1 LFFGDIYYVRL
12 LFSNIL
18 SLAMKRWI
26 LLSALGC
33 VLAVLGLP
41 QFDGGGTL
49 QIATIAEAQDRKLP
63 YWASIREVPARM
75 RKGPSTDVPVLW
87 EYRRKDLP
95 VKVVAIYQNWRKISD
110 PDGAEGWMNVRLL
123 SPQRTAIVRESIR
136 PLREAPNGS
145 ARILWR
151 AEAGVVGRLSDCADG
166 WCVLDVKGQRGY
178 IQIDHIWGA

>member
-1 LFFGDIYYVRL
+1 MPQQIHPVLQRL
-12 LFSNIL
+12 SAAIACLC
-18 SLAMKRWI
+18 LAI
-26 LLSALGC
+26 LLAFAAVNMLPSA
-33 VLAVLGLP
+33 
-41 QFDGGGTL
+41 QDSGGVFISAA
-49 QIATIAEAQDRKLP
+49 QAQDRKLP

-95 VKVVAIYQNWRKISD
+95 VKVTAIYQNWRKVMD

-136 PLREAPNGS
+136 PLREAPS
-145 ARILWR
+145 KTARVLWR

-166 WCVLDVKGQRGY
+166 WCVLDVRGQRGY